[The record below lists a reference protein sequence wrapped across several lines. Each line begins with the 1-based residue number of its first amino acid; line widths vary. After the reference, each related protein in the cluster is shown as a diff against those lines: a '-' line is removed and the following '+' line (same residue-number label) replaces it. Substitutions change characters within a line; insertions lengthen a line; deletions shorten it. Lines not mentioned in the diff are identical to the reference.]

1 MICRQIRPRK
11 LQVAQGWQDDEDD
24 NDDDHDICDDDNR
37 DNDFS
42 EVIATQPRER

>member
-24 NDDDHDICDDDNR
+24 NDDDHVDDNQ
-37 DNDFS
+37 DNNFS

>member
-24 NDDDHDICDDDNR
+24 NDDDRVDDDQ

>member
-24 NDDDHDICDDDNR
+24 NDDDRVDDDQ

-42 EVIATQPRER
+42 EVIATQPR

>member
-24 NDDDHDICDDDNR
+24 NDDDHVDDNQ

-42 EVIATQPRER
+42 EVIAIQPR

>member
-24 NDDDHDICDDDNR
+24 NDDDRVDDNQ

-42 EVIATQPRER
+42 EVIAIQSRE

>member
-24 NDDDHDICDDDNR
+24 NDDDRVDDDQ

-42 EVIATQPRER
+42 EVIATQQRER

>member
-24 NDDDHDICDDDNR
+24 NDDDQ

>member
-24 NDDDHDICDDDNR
+24 NDDDRVDDDQ

-42 EVIATQPRER
+42 EVIAIQPR